1 MKGGLFLFKKAISYI
16 NNENGGLQQMT
27 WVIGS
32 AVVVALVIV
41 GAMVY
46 APDTAENIWNRAT
59 NWITSQFGL

>member
-1 MKGGLFLFKKAISYI
+1 MFKKAISYI